1 MKNSI
6 ERQNV
11 TINVSPAICLVFAQ
25 IISNNIKG
33 LLQNMNELI
42 GLTETGV
49 EEIKNIVSRNLHTK
63 SSAICFNEES

>member
-11 TINVSPAICLVFAQ
+11 TINVSPAICLAFAQ
-25 IISNNIKG
+25 IVSNNIDG

-42 GLTETGV
+42 GLTETGA
-49 EEIKNIVSRNLHTK
+49 EEIKNIVQELHTK